1 MFIMAITASPPFYF
15 DRIITPKK
23 PIVKAN
29 ILKIKHSKNRI
40 YLNCQIFG
48 MPETLLRAKIK
59 K

>member
-1 MFIMAITASPPFYF
+1 MAITASPPFYF
-15 DRIITPKK
+15 DRIITPQK

-29 ILKIKHSKNRI
+29 ILKTKHSKNRI

-48 MPETLLRAKIK
+48 IPETLLQAKNK